1 MWPGSDRIMKTT
13 IMRTTICILISLLP
27 ILCFGQEE
35 LNDDRKI
42 LKRPQASG
50 AMSEI
55 VYKRLTV
62 VHEQMGEDKLD
73 DAIKGL
79 TRLAGQNL
87 SRYEEA
93 LVQQTFGFVYAQ
105 QGNEKEAIKRFQE
118 SLASEAMP
126 AQAHQRMLYSL
137 AGLLLAEEEY
147 QQSIDAIREWF
158 RYEADPIP
166 DAYMLIGSSFS
177 ELQQFQNAL
186 PYVLKAIEIADE
198 PRENWYMLALAIH
211 FQDSNFSAAADVLVT
226 MLQFWPDNVR
236 YWEMLSGC
244 YLELE
249 DDKRALDTMMVTY
262 SNGMLTKPVRI
273 RAAAQLN
280 LMRDTPY
287 TAGVILE
294 DAIADGMLE
303 EDEPNLKLLLQ
314 SWLSAR
320 EYDRAVDVINR
331 LGKFADDG
339 EYFLR
344 AAQIYSET
352 GEWQKVIDNADKALD
367 GGIKNDI
374 DALML
379 QGSAYSELG
388 KLGDATRI
396 FGEVRTKGDAADRR
410 NADSWIAF
418 ISEKRSLHNAR
429 ID

>member
-1 MWPGSDRIMKTT
+1 
-13 IMRTTICILISLLP
+13 MRTTIFLLISLLP

-35 LNDDRKI
+35 LNDNREI
-42 LKRPQASG
+42 LKRSETSG

-55 VYKRLTV
+55 VYRRLTV

-79 TRLAGQNL
+79 TKLEGQNL
-87 SRYEEA
+87 SRYEKA
-93 LVQQTFGFVYAQ
+93 LVQQTFGFIYAQ
-105 QGNEKEAIKRFQE
+105 QGNEVEAIKRFQQ
-118 SLASEAMP
+118 SLASEALP
-126 AQAHQRMLYSL
+126 ATAHQGMLYSL
-137 AGLLLAEEEY
+137 AGLLLAEQNY
-147 QQSIDAIREWF
+147 QQSIDAVRDWF
-158 RYEADPIP
+158 RYEADPVP

-177 ELQQFQNAL
+177 EMQEFQKAL
-186 PYVLKAIEIADE
+186 PYVLKAIEKADK

-211 FQDSNFSAAADVLVT
+211 FQESNFSAAADVLVT

-249 DDKRALDTMMVTY
+249 DDKRALDTMMVSY
-262 SNGMLTKPVRI
+262 SNGMLTKPIRI

-294 DAIADGMLE
+294 DAITDGLLE
-303 EDEPNLKLLLQ
+303 EDESTLKLLLQ
-314 SWLSAR
+314 AWLSAR
-320 EYDRAVDVINR
+320 EYDRAVDIINR
-331 LGKFADDG
+331 LGKYADDG
-339 EYFLR
+339 QYFLQ

-396 FGEVRTKGDAADRR
+396 FGEVRTKGDADDRR

-418 ISEKRSLHNAR
+418 ISEKRSMHNAR
-429 ID
+429 LD